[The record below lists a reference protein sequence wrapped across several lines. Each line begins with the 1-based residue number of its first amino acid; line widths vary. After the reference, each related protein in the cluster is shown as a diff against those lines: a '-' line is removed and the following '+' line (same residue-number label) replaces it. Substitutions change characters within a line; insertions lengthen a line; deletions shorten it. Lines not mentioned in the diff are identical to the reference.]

1 MFSKFFINR
10 PIFAT
15 VLALIIVVAGL
26 VTLNILPVAQ
36 FPDITPPTVQV
47 SAVYPGANAETVA
60 QTVGIPIEQQVNGV
74 DGMLYMS
81 STSSSSGAYSLTIT
95 FAVGTDIDMATVQV
109 QNRVS
114 VAQSSLPEPVVVQ
127 GVTVQKQSSNI
138 VMFLTMTAQDSI
150 YDGLY
155 LTNYAKLNL
164 VDQLTRVPG
173 VGAVNVMGAGDYSMR
188 IWLDPEAMRI
198 RGISPAEVYQAIQA
212 QNMEVSAGTV
222 GQPIGKDNANAFQ
235 YTLSV
240 KGRLSSPDEFGNII
254 LRSESEGKMLR
265 LKDVARIDL
274 GSASYS
280 VVSQLRGHPTAAIA
294 IYQQPGSNSLDVSKG
309 VKEKMKELAQNFP
322 SGIEYNVTLDTT
334 DVINASIDEVLVT
347 FLETTLLV
355 VLVIFLF
362 LQNWRAVIIPCITI
376 PVSLIGTLAEMAAL
390 GFSINTLTLFGLIL
404 AVAIVVDDAIVV
416 VENASRL
423 LETGQ
428 YSPRDAVT
436 KAMGEITGPIVGVVL
451 VLLAVFIP
459 TTLISGISGQ
469 LYKQFA
475 LTIAASTVLSGF
487 NSLTLTPALC
497 ALFLEKSKPSNFF
510 IYKGFNKVY
519 DKTQGVY
526 DRIVKWLLERP
537 VAALVSY
544 GAFTL
549 IAIFLFVKWP
559 STFVPDEDDGY
570 FIAVVQLPPAAS
582 LERTQAVGK
591 QINAIL
597 DTYPEV
603 KNYIGISGFSIM
615 GGEQSNAGTYFVVLK
630 PWGERKGKNHTA
642 AAVVKRF
649 NEMAYSIQE
658 GQIFAMVPPAI
669 PGLGATGGL
678 QLQLED
684 NRNLGP
690 TEMQQAI
697 GTLLNTYRTK
707 PALASIS
714 SQYQANVPQYF
725 LNIDRDKVQFMGI
738 QLNQVFATLGYYM
751 GAAYVNDYVQFG
763 RIYQVKIEAGDQA
776 QKVIDNVLQL
786 SVPNAQGQMV
796 PFSSFTDVEEQLGQN
811 QINRY
816 NMYQTA
822 AITCNVAP
830 GASSGE
836 AIRQMQELVSQ
847 HLGEE
852 FGYEWTSVAYQETQ
866 AGSTT
871 TIVFLMALLVAFL
884 VLAAQYESW
893 TSPVAA
899 IMGLPVALLG
909 AMIGCFVMGTPVS
922 IYTQIGIILL
932 IALSAKNGILIVEFA
947 RDFRAEGNSIRDAA
961 YEAGHVRLRPILM
974 TSFAFVLGVMPLLFA
989 SGAGAESRIALGA
1002 AVVFGMAMNTLL
1014 ATVYIPNFYEL
1025 MQKLQERFK

>member
-376 PVSLIGTLAEMAAL
+376 PVSLIGTLAVMAAL

-847 HLGEE
+847 QLGEE

-871 TIVFLMALLVAFL
+871 TIVFLMALLVTFL